1 MARGAVAI
9 LQDRSDVPRKQSE
22 NMIQKNMLRNFG
34 CLGLEFVRTSQ
45 LVKKNMMVAVSVAH
59 LTLIKMNGI
68 ILWQC

>member
-1 MARGAVAI
+1 
-9 LQDRSDVPRKQSE
+9 
-22 NMIQKNMLRNFG
+22 MLRNFS

-45 LVKKNMMVAVSVAH
+45 LVKENMMVTVSVAH